1 MVDPISKY
9 VLMNKIALGTVQ
21 FGMRY
26 GINSSGHQVES
37 HIVRDILKF
46 AYSNN
51 INFLDTASS
60 YGHSEKILGS
70 NGVTNFN
77 VITKTR
83 HFNGGEI
90 KDEHLSNLKFDFKK
104 SLEHLNT
111 DNVYALLIH
120 NANDL
125 LKRGSDK
132 LIRSLHSIKK
142 QRTVKK
148 IGVSV
153 YDLDQLNFVLE
164 NFEIDII
171 QLPFNIFDRRF
182 FNNGMLRRL
191 DKKGIEV
198 HGRSIFLQGLLLMSR
213 EERPKIFNK
222 WDTLWKKWEC
232 WLNDNNLTP
241 LDAAVRYAISIT
253 EIKKILVGV
262 DSVNQLQQIL
272 RTSKGILPEIPNDM
286 FTDDPALLNP
296 SMWELS

>member
-1 MVDPISKY
+1 M
-9 VLMNKIALGTVQ
+9 
-21 FGMRY
+21 
-26 GINSSGHQVES
+26 
-37 HIVRDILKF
+37 
-46 AYSNN
+46 
-51 INFLDTASS
+51 
-60 YGHSEKILGS
+60 
-70 NGVTNFN
+70 
-77 VITKTR
+77 
-83 HFNGGEI
+83 
-90 KDEHLSNLKFDFKK
+90 
-104 SLEHLNT
+104 
-111 DNVYALLIH
+111 LIH
-120 NANDL
+120 NADDL

-132 LIRSLHSIKK
+132 LINSLHSIKK
-142 QRTVKK
+142 QHTVKK

-222 WDTLWKKWEC
+222 WDSLWKKWEC

-272 RTSKGILPEIPNDM
+272 RTSEGILPEIPNDM